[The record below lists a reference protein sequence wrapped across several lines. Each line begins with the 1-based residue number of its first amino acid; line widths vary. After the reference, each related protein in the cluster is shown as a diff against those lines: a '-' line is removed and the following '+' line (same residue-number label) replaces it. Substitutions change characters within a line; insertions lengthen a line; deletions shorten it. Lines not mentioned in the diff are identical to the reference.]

1 VALPESRA
9 SSCKPIWPTSDSLS
23 GQSALSPASL
33 APFHTAAE
41 FHLACVDQW
50 LTTRRPFC
58 PVCKRDAHNHSP
70 VPAPSERTPLLAP
83 LLRPSAHVNTP
94 TPQAGTTE
102 GVPQNPAHSA
112 VQIEDLEEGP
122 GRSTRG
128 EGSGSVERVLVGE
141 DGRATE
147 MALSGNEGEE
157 GTGTLRGMAERPTLV
172 AAATQTSSSSP

>member
-1 VALPESRA
+1 VTRPECRA
-9 SSCKPIWPTSDSLS
+9 SFRRLIWSASDGHL
-23 GQSALSPASL
+23 GQSALSLGSL

-102 GVPQNPAHSA
+102 GIPQNPAHST
-112 VQIEDLEEGP
+112 VQIEDLEECP

-128 EGSGSVERVLVGE
+128 EGSGSSERGLTGE
-141 DGRATE
+141 DRRATE
-147 MALSGNEGEE
+147 LALSGDEGEE
-157 GTGTLRGMAERPTLV
+157 ATGTVRGTVERPTLV

>member
-1 VALPESRA
+1 MRFFLA
-9 SSCKPIWPTSDSLS
+9 TSDSLLEFS
-23 GQSALSPASL
+23 ILSPGSL

-94 TPQAGTTE
+94 TSQAGTTE
-102 GVPQNPAHSA
+102 ALPQNPAHST

-128 EGSGSVERVLVGE
+128 EGSGSSERGLTGE
-141 DGRATE
+141 DRRSTE
-147 MALSGNEGEE
+147 MALSGDEGEE
-157 GTGTLRGMAERPTLV
+157 ATGTLRNTADRPTLV